1 MARRSNAQPLAEVI
15 DELLRVYGLNRKMD
29 EVLVREAWEELMGP
43 AIIKQTN
50 FVKLEKNHLSLSMNS
65 AVLKEEFSYSKT
77 KIKELLNKHIGR
89 EIVHSV
95 EVR

>member
-43 AIIKQTN
+43 AIIKQTKY
-50 FVKLEKNHLSLSMNS
+50 VKLEKNHLSLGMNS

-77 KIKELLNKHIGR
+77 KIKDLLNKHIGR